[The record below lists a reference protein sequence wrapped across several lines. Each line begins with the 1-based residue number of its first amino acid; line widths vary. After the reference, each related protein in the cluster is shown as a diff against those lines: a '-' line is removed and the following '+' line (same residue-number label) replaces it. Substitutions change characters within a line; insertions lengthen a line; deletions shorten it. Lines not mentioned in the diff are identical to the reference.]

1 MAKQG
6 DLAAQKR
13 QAAPESIGSCVKKR
27 FEADLGS
34 NNGNIKQGRR
44 LECRQE
50 AGVAV

>member
-1 MAKQG
+1 MARQG

-13 QAAPESIGSCVKKR
+13 QAAPESIGRCVKK

-34 NNGNIKQGRR
+34 SNGNIKQGRS